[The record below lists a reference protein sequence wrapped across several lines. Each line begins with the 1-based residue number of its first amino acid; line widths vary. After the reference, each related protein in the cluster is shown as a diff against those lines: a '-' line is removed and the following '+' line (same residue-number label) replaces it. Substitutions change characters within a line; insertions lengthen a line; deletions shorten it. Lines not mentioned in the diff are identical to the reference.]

1 MNTTLISITI
11 LWIAS
16 LFSTA
21 APRATH
27 SWPPA
32 SALSSTDTLVVT
44 DTVVTADSVIDWDN
58 MSKGERKEYM
68 KEVVLPKMKPVMQGF
83 GSKMFKDVKCGT
95 CHGAGARDGL
105 FKMPNPELTKLP
117 NSRAGFEQLMKEK
130 PEWMEFM
137 SKTMK
142 PSMANL
148 LSMKQFDM
156 KTGKGFG
163 CENCHTMQE

>member
-1 MNTTLISITI
+1 MNTALLSII
-11 LWIAS
+11 AICIAS
-16 LFSTA
+16 LFS
-21 APRATH
+21 
-27 SWPPA
+27 SA
-32 SALSSTDTLVVT
+32 SPLPLQSGTQSSVSDTLVVT
-44 DTVVTADSVIDWDN
+44 DTVVTADSVIDWDK
-58 MSKGERKEYM
+58 MSKAERKDYM
-68 KEVVLPKMKPVMQGF
+68 KQVVLPKMKPIMHQF
-83 GSKMFKDVKCGT
+83 DTKKFADVKCGT

-105 FKMPNPELTKLP
+105 FKMPNPELAKLP

-137 SKTMK
+137 GKTMK

-163 CENCHTMQE
+163 CGNCHMTQE

>member
-1 MNTTLISITI
+1 MNTTLISIAI

-16 LFSTA
+16 LFSSPTPL
-21 APRATH
+21 APH
-27 SWPPA
+27 SWPA
-32 SALSSTDTLVVT
+32 SALSATDTLVVT

-58 MSKGERKEYM
+58 MSKSERRDYM
-68 KEVVLPKMKPVMQGF
+68 KEVVLPKMKPIMHDF
-83 GSKMFKDVKCGT
+83 GSKMFKDVKCST
-95 CHGAGARDGL
+95 CHGAGARNGL

-130 PEWMEFM
+130 PEWMQFM

-163 CENCHTMQE
+163 CGNCHTTQE